1 MNNAEAPF
9 LALITELNHAASDA
23 DVSWRARIYHGKT
36 VVIDFVNNG
45 NEYALDLN
53 RDKGV
58 LIGTV
63 VGRTATSRRLLR
75 NAMVGSYEM
84 KRRDGERHVL
94 GPVSHINSTTE
105 NVVAACF
112 RKLKI
117 INNLLDTQSLC
128 NDESPIEHDAVNVF
142 WWDAKANFGDAI
154 GPWLVSA
161 ITNKVPV
168 NGRGRN
174 LLPAPLMSVGS
185 ILNLVEQDNTIVWG
199 SGLIDRLSPTRIKH
213 LRSINN
219 VTIRAVRGRLTRSEV
234 MEKVGWDVPEV
245 YGDPALLLPRFLPIL
260 DSEFGANKISVVPH
274 YVHIEY
280 FKKLGSETVDIV
292 DVQTGLESVVRQI
305 ATSKACISTSLHG
318 LIIAQAYGVPWV
330 WIRVNDEQLSGD
342 TFKFEDFFSTLE
354 RADVSS
360 IDVAKNGIADLD
372 LYSVARQAS
381 LPALRI
387 SLDDL
392 LDSFPQQALTRGA
405 GARSKTRA
413 LRMELG
419 ESRIESP
426 SFDDLFGAVTELAQR
441 IESMGVD
448 LAEQRRLL
456 EELMTAP
463 EHE

>member
-1 MNNAEAPF
+1 MQNLEAPL
-9 LALITELNHAASDA
+9 LALVTQLNDSAADA
-23 DVSWRARIYHGKT
+23 HVSWKARIYHGKT
-36 VVIDFVNNG
+36 VVVDFMNNG

-58 LIGTV
+58 IIGTV
-63 VGRTATSRRLLR
+63 VGRTTISRRLLR

-105 NVVAACF
+105 NIVAACF

-117 INNLLDTQSLC
+117 VNNLLDTQSLC
-128 NDESPIEHDAVNVF
+128 SDESPIEHDAVNVF

-161 ITNKVPV
+161 ITKKAPI

-174 LLPAPLMSVGS
+174 LLPAPLMTVGS
-185 ILNLVEQDNTIVWG
+185 ILNLIEQDNTIVWG
-199 SGLIDRLSPTRIKH
+199 SGLIDNLSPTRIRQ
-213 LRSINN
+213 LRSVNN
-219 VTIRAVRGRLTRSEV
+219 VKIRAVRGRLTRSEL

-245 YGDPALLLPRFLPIL
+245 YGDPALLLPKFLPVL
-260 DSEFGANKISVVPH
+260 DSEFGARKISVVPH
-274 YVHIEY
+274 YVHVDY
-280 FKKLGSETVDIV
+280 FKNLGSETVEIV
-292 DVQTGLESVVRQI
+292 DVQTGLETVVRQI

-354 RADVSS
+354 RASVRS
-360 IDVAKNGIADLD
+360 INVAKSDIADLD

-381 LPALRI
+381 LPELRI

-392 LDSFPQQALTRGA
+392 LDSFPRQELNGGA
-405 GARSKTRA
+405 GVGSKTRA

-419 ESRIESP
+419 ESRIGNP
-426 SFDDLFGAVTELAQR
+426 SFDDLFGVITGLAQR
-441 IESMGVD
+441 IESMAVD

-456 EELMTAP
+456 EELTTGP
-463 EHE
+463 EPR